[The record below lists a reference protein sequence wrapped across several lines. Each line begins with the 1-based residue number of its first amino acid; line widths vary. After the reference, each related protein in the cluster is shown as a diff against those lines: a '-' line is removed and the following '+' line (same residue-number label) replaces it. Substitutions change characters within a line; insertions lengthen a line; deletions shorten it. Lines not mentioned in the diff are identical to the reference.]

1 MPSKTPREIVGKFNA
16 AATQVL
22 ATPAMKQRLK
32 QLAINPMPMTP
43 AEMDK
48 HVVAELGSNEKLI
61 RAAGIK

>member
-1 MPSKTPREIVGKFNA
+1 MLPPTVYHLYGGE
-16 AATQVL
+16 VL

-43 AEMDK
+43 AEIDK